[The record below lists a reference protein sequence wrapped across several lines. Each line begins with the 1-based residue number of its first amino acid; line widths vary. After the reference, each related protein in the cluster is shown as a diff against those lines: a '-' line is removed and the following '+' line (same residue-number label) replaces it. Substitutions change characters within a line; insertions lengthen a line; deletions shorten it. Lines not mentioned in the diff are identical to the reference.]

1 MLVAHVR
8 VLNHY
13 LHTKF
18 LFLGAIEFG
27 LLMCAVLAGVELRN
41 IWSSN
46 PGALFLE
53 FPEIQLIVFAVVM
66 SCCSLAMGVYTS
78 IFREGLT
85 GMLLRTVV
93 AYFFLGTASL
103 TIIYYLFP
111 SIYLGRGVLAFAIF
125 FALVF
130 VLIIRVLFYKA
141 VDLAQLSR
149 HVVIL
154 GAGSTAKQVLD
165 KVRPEDTELSFQV
178 FGCIEC
184 GQGETQ
190 VDPSLIINEPADW
203 ASFVKQHN
211 ISEIVVAPD
220 ERRRS
225 EGGDIP
231 SDALLDCKLRGVRIT
246 EPMAFIER
254 ELLKIEVGMLR
265 PSWALFSDGF
275 VYSQMRDILKRA
287 FDLSIASLIFLLAW
301 PFMLLTAIAVKLE
314 SSGPIL
320 YKQVRIGLNGKEF
333 SINKFRSM
341 AQDAEK
347 DGKAVWATKNDARV
361 TKVGAFIRNTRL
373 DELPQLYNVF
383 KGDMSFV
390 GPRPERPQFV
400 EELKEAIPYYDAR
413 HRVKPGLMGWAQ
425 LKYPYGASV
434 DDARNKLKYD
444 LYYVKNHSFFMDVLI
459 VIQTVE
465 VVLLGKG
472 VH

>member
-1 MLVAHVR
+1 VAHVR

-13 LHTKF
+13 LHSKF
-18 LFLGAIEFG
+18 LFLGGVEFC
-27 LLMCAVLAGVELRN
+27 LLMLAVVAGVEFKN
-41 IWSSN
+41 YWSGSYVLLQS
-46 PGALFLE
+46 PGW
-53 FPEIQLIVFAVVM
+53 QMTSFAILM

-85 GMLLRTVV
+85 GMVLRTIVG
-93 AYFFLGTASL
+93 YFFLGTASL

-111 SIYLGRGVLAFAIF
+111 GMYLGRGVLAFAIS

-130 VLIIRVLFYKA
+130 VICIRYVFYKI
-141 VDLAQLSR
+141 VDLEQLSR
-149 HVVIL
+149 NVVIL
-154 GAGSTAKQVLD
+154 GAGKSAMKIIDRIDLLNA
-165 KVRPEDTELSFQV
+165 ELGFNLY
-178 FGCIEC
+178 GCIATGSDDVSIDE
-184 GQGETQ
+184 ELLLTQ
-190 VDPSLIINEPADW
+190 PDDW
-203 ASFVKQHN
+203 KQFVKLHN

-225 EGGDIP
+225 EGGELPID
-231 SDALLDCKLRGVRIT
+231 DLLDCKLSGIRVT
-246 EPMAFIER
+246 EPVAFVER
-254 ELLKIEVGMLR
+254 ELLRIEVSMLR
-265 PSWALFSDGF
+265 PGWALFSDGF
-275 VYSQMRDILKRA
+275 VYSQLRDAMKRI
-287 FDLSIASLIFLLAW
+287 FDLCIAGLILFVAW
-301 PFMLLTAIAVKLE
+301 PFMLLTAVAVKLE
-314 SSGPIL
+314 SKGPVL
-320 YKQVRIGLNGKEF
+320 YRQVRVGLNGKEF

-361 TKVGAFIRNTRL
+361 TRVGAFIRNTRL

-383 KGDMSFV
+383 VGEMSFV

-400 EELKEAIPYYDAR
+400 EELNEKIPFYDAR

-434 DDARNKLKYD
+434 EDARNKLKYD
-444 LYYVKNHSFFMDVLI
+444 LYYVKNHSFFIDMLI

>member
-1 MLVAHVR
+1 MRVAHVR

-18 LFLGAIEFG
+18 LFLGAIEFA
-27 LLMCAVLAGVELRN
+27 LLMCAVLAGIDVRNLWADQFSQVYLEL
-41 IWSSN
+41 
-46 PGALFLE
+46 
-53 FPEIQLIVFAVVM
+53 PEIQLFVFALIL

-85 GMLLRTVV
+85 GMLLRTIV

-103 TIIYYLFP
+103 TILYYIFP
-111 SIYLGRGVLAFAIF
+111 SIYLGRGVLAFAIL
-125 FALVF
+125 FALIF
-130 VLIIRVLFYKA
+130 VLLLRVLFYKV

-149 HVVIL
+149 NVIVL
-154 GAGSTAKQVLD
+154 GVGETAKQLLSRIQPELAQKSFRIYGCVASGSGDVLVD
-165 KVRPEDTELSFQV
+165 EKLIIEEPED
-178 FGCIEC
+178 
-184 GQGETQ
+184 
-190 VDPSLIINEPADW
+190 W
-203 ASFVKQHN
+203 AAFVKEHN
-211 ISEIVVAPD
+211 ISEIVIAPD

-225 EGGDIP
+225 EGGDLPI
-231 SDALLDCKLRGVRIT
+231 DALLDCKLRGIRIT
-246 EPMAFIER
+246 EPMMFIER

-275 VYSQMRDILKRA
+275 VYSQLRDVFKRI
-287 FDLSIASLIFLLAW
+287 FDLTVASIIFMIAW
-301 PFMLLTAIAVKLE
+301 PFMLLTAVAVKLE
-314 SSGPIL
+314 SKGPML
-320 YKQVRIGLNGKEF
+320 YKQVRVGLNGKEF

-341 AQDAEK
+341 TQDAEK

-361 TKVGAFIRNTRL
+361 TRVGAFIRNTRL

-400 EELKEAIPYYDAR
+400 DELKEVIPYYDAR

-425 LKYPYGASV
+425 LKYPYGASI

-444 LYYVKNHSFFMDVLI
+444 LYYVKNHSFFIDVLI

>member
-1 MLVAHVR
+1 MAHVR

-13 LHTKF
+13 LHSKF
-18 LFLGAIEFG
+18 LFLGGVEFC
-27 LLMCAVLAGVELRN
+27 LLMLAVVAGVEFKN
-41 IWSSN
+41 YWSGSYVLLQS
-46 PGALFLE
+46 PGW
-53 FPEIQLIVFAVVM
+53 QMTSFAILM

-85 GMLLRTVV
+85 GMVLRTIVG
-93 AYFFLGTASL
+93 YFFLGTASL

-111 SIYLGRGVLAFAIF
+111 GMYLGRGVLAFAIS

-130 VLIIRVLFYKA
+130 VICIRYVFYKI
-141 VDLAQLSR
+141 VDLEQLSR
-149 HVVIL
+149 NVVIL
-154 GAGSTAKQVLD
+154 GAGKSAMKIIDRIDLLNA
-165 KVRPEDTELSFQV
+165 ELGFNLY
-178 FGCIEC
+178 GCIATGSDDVSIDE
-184 GQGETQ
+184 ELLLTQ
-190 VDPSLIINEPADW
+190 PDDW
-203 ASFVKQHN
+203 KQFVKLHN

-225 EGGDIP
+225 EGGELPID
-231 SDALLDCKLRGVRIT
+231 DLLDCKLSGIRVT
-246 EPMAFIER
+246 EPVAFVER
-254 ELLKIEVGMLR
+254 ELLRIEVSMLR
-265 PSWALFSDGF
+265 PGWALFSDGF
-275 VYSQMRDILKRA
+275 VYSQLRDAMKRI
-287 FDLSIASLIFLLAW
+287 FDLCIAGLILFVAW
-301 PFMLLTAIAVKLE
+301 PFMLLTAVAVKLE
-314 SSGPIL
+314 SKGPVL
-320 YKQVRIGLNGKEF
+320 YRQVRVGLNGKEF

-361 TKVGAFIRNTRL
+361 TRVGAFIRNTRL

-383 KGDMSFV
+383 VGEMSFV

-400 EELKEAIPYYDAR
+400 EELNEKIPFYDAR

-434 DDARNKLKYD
+434 EDARNKLKYD
-444 LYYVKNHSFFMDVLI
+444 LYYVKNHSFFIDMLI